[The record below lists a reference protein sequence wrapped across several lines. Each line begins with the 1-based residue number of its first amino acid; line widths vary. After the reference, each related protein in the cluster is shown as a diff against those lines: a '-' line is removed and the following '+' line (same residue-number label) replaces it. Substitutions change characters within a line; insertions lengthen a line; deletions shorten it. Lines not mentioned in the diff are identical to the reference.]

1 MKYEHQKKQKLLM
14 KKDIPLYLMA
24 LPGILVLIA
33 FSYVPMAGM
42 IVAFKDYHYKGGIF
56 GSEWAD
62 PLFKNFTFFFNN
74 MENALRAT
82 RNTVGLNIL
91 FFIFE
96 TIFAVAAAVMLSE
109 IRNKRFIRG
118 CQSVMF
124 FPYFISWMV
133 TGAILNALLSSDVG
147 WLSKFLQ
154 KAGIN
159 FDFYSSPEAWV
170 IIRVVVVVWHGTGY
184 TSVIYYGALTGID
197 TSIYEAAR
205 VDGATK
211 WQQITKIT
219 LPLLRPTITIMFLLS
234 VGKMLKGNLNMMIGL
249 TNLNPLLLPVTDVI
263 DVFVYRSSVKN
274 GEMAYASAVSL
285 YQSVLSFLLVLLSN
299 KLAKWYDKDTSL
311 F

>member
-1 MKYEHQKKQKLLM
+1 M
-14 KKDIPLYLMA
+14 PLYLLA
-24 LPGILVLIA
+24 LPGIAVLVA

-42 IVAFKDYHYKGGIF
+42 VVAFKDYHYKGGIF

-74 MENALRAT
+74 MENAVRAT

-91 FFIFE
+91 FFIFG
-96 TIFAVAAAVMLSE
+96 TIFAVAAAIMLSE
-109 IRNKRFIRG
+109 IRSKWFIKG
-118 CQSVMF
+118 CQSLMF

-133 TGAILNALLSSDVG
+133 MGAILNALLSSDVG
-147 WLSKFLQ
+147 WISKALQ
-154 KAGIN
+154 KVGIN

-170 IIRVVVVVWHGTGY
+170 IILVVVVVWQSTGY
-184 TSVIYYGALTGID
+184 NSVIYYGALTGID
-197 TSIYEAAR
+197 TSIYEAAK

-211 WQQITKIT
+211 WQQITGIT

-234 VGKMLKGNLNMMIGL
+234 VGNMLKGNLNMMIGL
-249 TNLNPLLLPVTDVI
+249 TNLNPLLLRVTDVI

-285 YQSVLSFLLVLLSN
+285 YQSVLSFLLIVICN
-299 KLAKWYDKDTSL
+299 KIAKWYDKDTSL